1 MKTLIFTT
9 SNDLNFDQRMQRI
22 CSSLQSAGFQ
32 CLLTGRT
39 LKTSLPLKD
48 QPFHQHRFKCFFNK
62 GKFFYMELNIR
73 LFFFLKK
80 QKADIVCAVDF
91 DTLPGAFRGA
101 KSGGSLIVL
110 DAHEYFEE
118 VPELIARPKIKSIW
132 EGIGKQFIPRLDMAY
147 TVNKS
152 IADIYQGKYNISF
165 EVIRNLPIIKV
176 FEGVSSK
183 PSNIILYQGAL
194 NEGRG
199 LEECIHAIK
208 YFPNHEF
215 HIAGEGDLSQDL
227 RALVANLNLQKQVK
241 FLGFIR
247 PEELKIMT
255 RNALIGINVL
265 EANSLNYYYSLANK
279 FFDYMH
285 AGIPHI
291 SMNFPEYKRI
301 NDEIE
306 VAILIEEL
314 SVQKI
319 KEAILQLTSD
329 KNYYQQLKSNCILA
343 RDNFNWAKEEE
354 KLISLY
360 NKLLENN
367 P

>member
-1 MKTLIFTT
+1 
-9 SNDLNFDQRMQRI
+9 
-22 CSSLQSAGFQ
+22 
-32 CLLTGRT
+32 
-39 LKTSLPLKD
+39 
-48 QPFHQHRFKCFFNK
+48 
-62 GKFFYMELNIR
+62 
-73 LFFFLKK
+73 
-80 QKADIVCAVDF
+80 
-91 DTLPGAFRGA
+91 
-101 KSGGSLIVL
+101 
-110 DAHEYFEE
+110 
-118 VPELIARPKIKSIW
+118 
-132 EGIGKQFIPRLDMAY
+132 
-147 TVNKS
+147 
-152 IADIYQGKYNISF
+152 
-165 EVIRNLPIIKV
+165 
-176 FEGVSSK
+176 
-183 PSNIILYQGAL
+183 
-194 NEGRG
+194 
-199 LEECIHAIK
+199 
-208 YFPNHEF
+208 
-215 HIAGEGDLSQDL
+215 LSQDL